1 MAMQT
6 FLELEKLEMESD
18 SGVILNPIVGP
29 EPITGKHN
37 FAVVD
42 CITTVSYLILIL
54 HD

>member
-1 MAMQT
+1 MAIQT

-29 EPITGKHN
+29 EPITGKHS

-42 CITTVSYLILIL
+42 CITTVG
-54 HD
+54 